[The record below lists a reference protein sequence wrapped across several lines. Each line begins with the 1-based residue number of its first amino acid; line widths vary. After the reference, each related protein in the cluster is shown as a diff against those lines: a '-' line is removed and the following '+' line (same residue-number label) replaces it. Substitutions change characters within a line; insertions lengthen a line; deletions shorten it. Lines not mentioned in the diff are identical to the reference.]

1 MDVSYVNPFIMS
13 TIETLQKMLNV
24 ESHAGT
30 LAIKNNALHTFD
42 VTGVIGLSGEAA
54 GSICLS
60 FPQDVA
66 LRTVSALLG
75 MEVTDMGDEVTDG
88 IGELVNIVA
97 GNAKQ
102 YLTAQKYNLSISLPK
117 VVIGRSHSVASMSGV
132 PTFVVP
138 ILSKLGEFAMEISLK
153 TPEAKK

>member
-1 MDVSYVNPFIMS
+1 MDVSYVNPFVVS
-13 TIETLQKMLNV
+13 TIETLKKMLNV
-24 ESHAGT
+24 ESKAGT
-30 LAIKNNALHTFD
+30 LSLKNNSLHTFD

-66 LRTVSALLG
+66 LKSVSALLG
-75 MEVTDMGDEVTDG
+75 INVTDMGDEVTDG

-102 YLTAQKYNLSISLPK
+102 YLTKYNLSISLPK
-117 VVIGRSHSVASMSGV
+117 VVMGRNHSIASMTGI
-132 PTFVVP
+132 PTIVVP
-138 ILSKLGEFAMEISLK
+138 ILSSLGEFAMEISLK
-153 TPEAKK
+153 TPEPPKK

>member
-1 MDVSYVNPFIMS
+1 MDVSYVNPFVVS
-13 TIETLQKMLNV
+13 TIETLKKMLNID
-24 ESHAGT
+24 SSAGKLT
-30 LAIKNNALHTFD
+30 LKDSSLHSFD
-42 VTGVIGLSGEAA
+42 VTGVIGLTGEAA

-66 LRTVSALLG
+66 FKAVSALLG
-75 MEVTDMGDEVTDG
+75 MQISMMGDEVTDG

-102 YLTAQKYNLSISLPK
+102 YLTKYNLSISLPK
-117 VVIGRSHSVASMSGV
+117 VVVGRNHSVASMSGV
-132 PTFVVP
+132 PTIVVP
-138 ILSKLGEFAMEISLK
+138 ILSSLGEFAMEISLK